1 MSMHSGDDGEYA
13 VVWPRAPRTAK
24 LTRLAERY
32 DTLRGKTIAQLWD
45 YIFRGDEIFPL
56 LEVELARRFPDTRFV
71 SYKVFGSTHG
81 AKEREVL
88 AKLPAML
95 KEHGADAVI
104 SGMGC

>member
-1 MSMHSGDDGEYA
+1 MNTHNRESAESA

-24 LTRLAERY
+24 LTRLAERH
-32 DTLRGKTIAQLWD
+32 DSLRGKTIAQLWD
-45 YIFRGDEIFPL
+45 YIFRGDEIFPI
-56 LEVELARRFPDTRFV
+56 LEAELARRFPDTRFV

-81 AKEREVL
+81 AGEREVL

-95 KEHGADAVI
+95 KEHSTDAVI